1 MPTLSPTGQSP
12 MLYPG
17 AEEEAATDP
26 AMEFANRYRA
36 MLQQAGMLPRM
47 QVPQPSAE
55 DIQAAELARRRATYM
70 RPVDAFSGRA
80 ISDPNAAYSEALK
93 SRMAANPAA
102 MQYAHEIEQAKAMRD
117 MTSPDLISYMGA
129 LAGGSTMSLP
139 DFLASQRSFGG
150 GMNDFTTKLQTLMA
164 IRQQQ
169 AQQTGEPPKPVT
181 EEDMF
186 RIMRQDQTG
195 MMGSV
200 GYRVDPVT
208 GQAVFLA
215 SPGQVG
221 AMAGEVARGEQS
233 GSKVGE
239 GEGQQISDTKNA
251 LWGFETAYGDVQSM
265 LDNSERW
272 LQQIESGQIETGPI
286 NAWLYNTLGMN
297 AGDVAGL
304 KTAQIAEGLKNLQTT
319 NLAPVSNVELALIMQ
334 MWANIAAGK
343 DANRSTLEEAIRR
356 TKKLQSSMVKGLNI
370 NANRLKRLAPGEW
383 MDIESTLGDLPR
395 SFLNGGSSQEIPPLP
410 NGMREVK
417 Q

>member
-1 MPTLSPTGQSP
+1 VR
-12 MLYPG
+12 
-17 AEEEAATDP
+17 AAEAARRYANAVAPTR
-26 AMEFANRYRA
+26 AFAGR
-36 MLQQAGMLPRM
+36 
-47 QVPQPSAE
+47 
-55 DIQAAELARRRATYM
+55 DI
-70 RPVDAFSGRA
+70 P
-80 ISDPNAAYSEALK
+80 DPNAAYAEALK
-93 SRMAANPAA
+93 ARMAANPAA
-102 MQYAHEIEQAKAMRD
+102 MQYAHEIEQAKAKRD
-117 MTSPDLISYMGA
+117 MTSPDLIAYMGA
-129 LAGGSTMSLP
+129 LAGGSKMSLP
-139 DFLASQRSFGG
+139 DFLASQRTLGG

-186 RIMRQDQTG
+186 KIMRADQTG
-195 MMGSV
+195 MMGNV
-200 GYRVDPVT
+200 GYRIDPVT

-221 AMAGEVARGEQS
+221 AMAGEVAKGEQS
-233 GSKVGE
+233 GTKIGA

-272 LQQIESGQIETGPI
+272 IQQIDSGQIETGPI

-334 MWANIAAGK
+334 MWANIASGK
-343 DANRSTLEEAIRR
+343 DANRATLEEAIRR

-395 SFLNGGSSQEIPPLP
+395 SFLGGGSSQETPPP
-410 NGMREVK
+410 PPGYSEVRP
-417 Q
+417 